1 MPIGVQHLKTYLAA
15 IFIIGAICQNSVG
28 MAQTSAAEPV
38 RASGYDRLSPLVGRW
53 TIKGREETHLE
64 VCRWYD
70 GKFHIV
76 CETERKRSDGSI
88 GRSMSILSYLPDK
101 DSYTYYGIGDKGS
114 NDAMSGVFHDGI
126 LEFTA
131 EADDNGETIV
141 SRVRIGPF
149 SAKEVPFIAETSN
162 DRVTWKIDASFDY
175 VRLE

>member
-1 MPIGVQHLKTYLAA
+1 MGV
-15 IFIIGAICQNSVG
+15 
-28 MAQTSAAEPV
+28 AQTSAAEPV
-38 RASGYDRLSPLVGRW
+38 RASWYDRLSPLVGRW
-53 TIKGREETHLE
+53 TNKGREETHLE

-131 EADDNGETIV
+131 EAGDNGVMIV

-149 SAKEVPFIAETSN
+149 SGLEVPFIAETSN